1 MTKLLK
7 FSVKTILQDTNGE
20 HMDYGVQMSGA
31 NLEWHESMGEGIK
44 IGIIDSGIDLR
55 HPDLVG
61 RVKKYANFTSGDI
74 TNVTDEN
81 GHGTHVAG
89 IMAANKN
96 GSGIVGVA
104 PMASLYVAKAFGKNG
119 TADDKAVAG
128 SLEWL
133 IANKV
138 NIINMSFSANV
149 EPTYYS
155 QIKKAYDKGIIII
168 CAAGNSGNLKKKE
181 QGFPARYPE
190 AISVAAVDMKGKVS
204 DFSSKNVNAD
214 IAAAGTEILSCY
226 PGGKY
231 ARFSGT
237 SMAAPI
243 ISGAAA
249 ILQRKA
255 KNRMGRFLTPDEMKT
270 VLCMHCQDIGKKGP
284 DSAAGCGLFSFGRIV
299 RDKRVIGV

>member
-1 MTKLLK
+1 MAKLLK
-7 FSVKTILQDTNGE
+7 FNVKTVLQNTDKE
-20 HMDYGVQMSGA
+20 QMDYGVQMSGA

-44 IGIIDSGIDLR
+44 IGIIDSGIDLH

-61 RVKKYANFTSGDI
+61 RIKKYANFSGPDRN
-74 TNVTDEN
+74 NVTDEN

-89 IMAANKN
+89 IIAANKN

-104 PMASLYVAKAFGKNG
+104 PMAQLYVAKAFGKHG
-119 TADDKAVAG
+119 MADDESVAK
-128 SLEWL
+128 SLDWL
-133 IANKV
+133 IMQKV
-138 NIINMSFSANV
+138 NIINMSFSSNKMPA
-149 EPTYYS
+149 YHDG
-155 QIKKAYDKGIIII
+155 IKKAYNKGIIIV
-168 CAAGNSGNLKKKE
+168 CAAGNSGNAKNR
-181 QGFPARYPE
+181 QIGYPGRFPE
-190 AISVAAVDMKGKVS
+190 TISVASVDASGNVS

-214 IAAAGTEILSCY
+214 IAAAGYEILSCY

-270 VLCMHCQDIGKKGP
+270 VLCMHCEDIGKKGP
-284 DSAAGCGLFSFGRIV
+284 DGSAGCGLFSFGRII
-299 RDKRVIGV
+299 REK